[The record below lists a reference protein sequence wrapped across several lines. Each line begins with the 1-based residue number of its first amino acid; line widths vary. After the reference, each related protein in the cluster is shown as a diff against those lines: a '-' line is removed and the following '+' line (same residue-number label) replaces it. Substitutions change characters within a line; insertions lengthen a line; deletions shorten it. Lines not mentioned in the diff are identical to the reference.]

1 MNILVIGSHFDDEVL
16 GVGGTIAKH
25 ISNGDSVHVL
35 ILTDSSSAQYPGNS
49 DIAGRKTSEAKEAN
63 QYLGSV
69 LHIESFP
76 DMKLDT
82 IPQCELA
89 SCISGYID
97 LIQPEIVYTHSK
109 NDLNKDHR
117 MTYEASMVACRPM
130 SGVKKILC
138 YEVLSS
144 TEWGEG
150 FKPNYYVELTQEFF
164 IIKTEAIR
172 KYTAELRASPHPRS
186 LVSIMNLMIQRGFNI
201 CVDYAEAFELVRE
214 VE

>member
-1 MNILVIGSHFDDEVL
+1 LNILVIGSHFDDEVL

-35 ILTDSSSAQYPGNS
+35 ILTDSSSTQYPGNS

-150 FKPNYYVELTQEFF
+150 FKPNYYVDITEFMTM
-164 IIKTEAIR
+164 KCQAVLKYDTEMR
-172 KYTAELRASPHPRS
+172 ESPHPRS
-186 LVSIMNLMIQRGFNI
+186 YLSMTSLARHRGTNI
-201 CVDYAEAFELVRE
+201 CVPFAEAFELVRE

>member
-1 MNILVIGSHFDDEVL
+1 
-16 GVGGTIAKH
+16 
-25 ISNGDSVHVL
+25 
-35 ILTDSSSAQYPGNS
+35 
-49 DIAGRKTSEAKEAN
+49 
-63 QYLGSV
+63 
-69 LHIESFP
+69 
-76 DMKLDT
+76 
-82 IPQCELA
+82 
-89 SCISGYID
+89 
-97 LIQPEIVYTHSK
+97 
-109 NDLNKDHR
+109 
-117 MTYEASMVACRPM
+117 MVACRPM

>member
-25 ISNGDSVHVL
+25 ISNGDEVHVL
-35 ILTDSSSAQYPGNS
+35 ILTDSSSTQYPGNS

-63 QYLGSV
+63 KYLGSV
-69 LHIESFP
+69 LHLESFS

-150 FKPNYYVELTQEFF
+150 FKPNYYVDITEFIRDKVNAF
-164 IIKTEAIR
+164 KTYKTEMR
-172 KYTAELRASPHPRS
+172 KLPHPRS
-186 LVSIMNLMIQRGFNI
+186 LSGVYSLGEMRGTNI
-201 CVDYAEAFELVRE
+201 CVPFAEAFELIME